1 MHSTYAAHVLIHG
14 TTSITGLLP
23 GRLFFKVLKSWK
35 WQFSVF
41 QGSLLV
47 SLAQS
52 PRHQL
57 LVLLLLSCFH
67 CVRLC
72 ATSSMAAHQAPC
84 PWDSPGK
91 NTGVGCHFLLQCM
104 KVKSESEVAQSCLTL
119 SDPVDC
125 SPPGPLS
132 MGLSR
137 QEYWSGLSLPSPR
150 TSAEQAKPVRIHFS
164 HLTHIYVLLHLYTHT
179 WSLADQIKFF
189 LYDFAKSAPLLFCS
203 FLFLS
208 FFFSKFLFCQKYFC
222 FAFSL
227 IRNCCSLH
235 CSDLQLLGKV
245 KGGENIGM
253 VFSSEINFRFLI
265 QCSY

>member
-104 KVKSESEVAQSCLTL
+104 KVKVKSL
-119 SDPVDC
+119 SHAWLLATPWTAAH
-125 SPPGPLS
+125 
-132 MGLSR
+132 
-137 QEYWSGLSLPSPR
+137 Q
-150 TSAEQAKPVRIHFS
+150 
-164 HLTHIYVLLHLYTHT
+164 VLCP
-179 WSLADQIKFF
+179 W
-189 LYDFAKSAPLLFCS
+189 DF
-203 FLFLS
+203 
-208 FFFSKFLFCQKYFC
+208 
-222 FAFSL
+222 
-227 IRNCCSLH
+227 
-235 CSDLQLLGKV
+235 LGKSTEV
-245 KGGENIGM
+245 GCHYLLRGHQQSRLNQLEFI
-253 VFSSEINFRFLI
+253 SHILPTYISYCIYTLI
-265 QCSY
+265 LGHLLTR